1 MNLRHVTVLTLIT
14 VLGFISYSYY
24 WVKQTPNDHALIE
37 SIEQLASYHMS
48 RNAFEEKLQ
57 DKFGNLEILKKQI
70 NKSKFQGRS
79 LNGKIEIPAYHVLYY
94 VKLDQIPPWI
104 RFVTYAFSVV
114 TEYNNENE
122 LMSIEIFLTKQVF

>member
-1 MNLRHVTVLTLIT
+1 MNLRHVAVLALIT
-14 VLGFISYSYY
+14 ILGFIVYSYY
-24 WVKQTPNDHALIE
+24 RVKQTPNDYALIE

-48 RNAFEEKLQ
+48 RNAFEEKLR

-79 LNGKIEIPAYHVLYY
+79 LNGEIEIPAYHVLYY

-104 RFVTYAFSVV
+104 RFVTYAFSVR
-114 TEYNNENE
+114 TRYDDQNRLLNITI
-122 LMSIEIFLTKQVF
+122 SLTKQVF